1 MVGRNVAPEHA
12 QTVTTDRTAGEGAY
26 WAPRSPRAEPIHWL
40 GTKRTSERSL
50 GCPRSPKCQPTGWHE
65 ENDFPPGGSPGTGA
79 LDGTQVGP

>member
-26 WAPRSPRAEPIHWL
+26 WA
-40 GTKRTSERSL
+40 
-50 GCPRSPKCQPTGWHE
+50 PRSPKCQPTGWHE